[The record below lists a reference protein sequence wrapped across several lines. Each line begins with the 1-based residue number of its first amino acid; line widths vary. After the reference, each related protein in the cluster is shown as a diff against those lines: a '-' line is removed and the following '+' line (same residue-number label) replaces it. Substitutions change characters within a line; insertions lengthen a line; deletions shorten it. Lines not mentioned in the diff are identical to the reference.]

1 MLKKK
6 YWNWG
11 LKKLQLSRD
20 EWGIGNQQ
28 KHGEMKAYSLSTK
41 KARTLSISL
50 IWCSSPPALGE
61 HPTQWIF
68 NQWKDLCRE
77 ERGIRLEGQSLA
89 VRSQEETEFPSNN
102 SSWGVRRDGTSN
114 RGFSGGADRKES
126 ACNAGDL
133 SSIAGS
139 GRSPGE
145 KYGNPFQHSCLG
157 NPMDRGP

>member
-1 MLKKK
+1 MLSEFFLESSLLAQNLALHSAQKRSKCCHVEEEILEP
-6 YWNWG
+6 G
-11 LKKLQLSRD
+11 LKKFQLSRD
-20 EWGIGNQQ
+20 EWGMGNEQ

-61 HPTQWIF
+61 HLTQWIF

-102 SSWGVRRDGTSN
+102 SSSTLLKGWL
-114 RGFSGGADRKES
+114 KE
-126 ACNAGDL
+126 
-133 SSIAGS
+133 
-139 GRSPGE
+139 RSKKGW
-145 KYGNPFQHSCLG
+145 
-157 NPMDRGP
+157 D